1 MKKLHSIFLFT
12 GALFLAVACSSDSE
26 GTDGIGGAEDSV
38 MTTDVLI
45 SEANELGEDA
55 FKEKYPMDS
64 EIELK
69 GEVRAPATWND
80 KVSAKFGS
88 GLNDLPITADFMF
101 EANGGMKESTKEKV
115 KIGEEVQFKGT
126 VSSIFFKDGKLNRL
140 GIKDCV
146 AQ

>member
-1 MKKLHSIFLFT
+1 MKKLHSIFLFA
-12 GALFLAVACSSDSE
+12 GALFLTVACSSDSE
-26 GTDGIGGAEDSV
+26 GTDGIVGAEDSV
-38 MTTDVLI
+38 MTTDSLI

-64 EIELK
+64 EIELR
-69 GEVRAPATWND
+69 GGVRAPATWND
-80 KVSAKFGS
+80 KVAAKFGS

-101 EANGGMKESTKEKV
+101 KANGGTKESTKEKV
-115 KIGEEVQFKGT
+115 KIGEEVHFKGT
-126 VSSIFFKDGKLNRL
+126 VSSIFFKYGKLNRL